1 MVAESQ
7 RLRNVVR
14 VSDPFIDRRSLVRLD
29 RNEDPDG
36 WDAEHFS
43 EWLRTLTPHDLA
55 AYSEATELVGKIASW
70 QRISPDQVVVT
81 AGSDAAIKLIFETYL
96 DPGDSVLVL
105 DPSWRMYDVWASAY
119 QARLVRVPFSA
130 DLTID
135 VDQIVAEIRRSSPRL
150 VVIANPNQPTGSLL
164 GVSDLER
171 IAGASDL
178 VGSMTIIDEAYH
190 LFSEVSAERL
200 LTRHESMI
208 VVRTFSKA
216 MGLAGL
222 RIGYC
227 LAAPERVSELRL
239 LRPIADA
246 SSLAIHAASFSL
258 DHIAWVNERISSVI
272 RGREF
277 LLDQFR
283 RAEIKSFPS
292 ETNFVLV
299 ACRSDDEARVAVG
312 LCRSGGYAIKGP
324 LHVGPHSG
332 MIRISIGSLGTM
344 RSFWEHCGPMIRQ
357 FACRSSQ

>member
-14 VSDPFIDRRSLVRLD
+14 VSDPFVDRRGLVRLD

-36 WDAEHFS
+36 WDPGHFS
-43 EWLRTLTPHDLA
+43 EWLSTLDPHDLA
-55 AYSEATELVGKIASW
+55 AYSEATELARKIASW
-70 QRISPDQVVVT
+70 QSISPDQIVVT
-81 AGSDAAIKLIFETYL
+81 AGSDAGIKLIFETYL

-105 DPSWRMYDVWASAY
+105 DPSWRMYDVWASVY
-119 QARLVRVPFSA
+119 QAQLVRVPFSA
-130 DLTID
+130 ELSIE
-135 VDQIVAEIRRSSPRL
+135 VDQIVAEIRRSNPRL
-150 VVIANPNQPTGSLL
+150 VVIANPNQPTGGVLE
-164 GVSDLER
+164 VSDLER
-171 IAGASDL
+171 IADASDS

-190 LFSEVSAERL
+190 LFSEVSAKRL
-200 LTRHESMI
+200 LPRHESML

-216 MGLAGL
+216 IGLAGL

-227 LAAPERVSELRL
+227 LAAPERISELRL

-258 DHIAWVNERISSVI
+258 DHITWVNERISSII

-277 LLDQFR
+277 LLEQLCLAD
-283 RAEIKSFPS
+283 IKSFPS

-299 ACRSDDEARVAVG
+299 ACGSEDKAKMAVDQ
-312 LCRSGGYAIKGP
+312 CRSRGYAIKGP
-324 LHVGPHSG
+324 LNVGPLTG

-344 RSFWEHCGPMIRQ
+344 RSFWDQCGPLIQ
-357 FACRSSQ
+357 QLTCRSSQ